1 MATKK
6 KKPRGSLERYDAKRD
21 FARTPEPR
29 GKRPMHARTHRYVLH
44 RHDASHLHWDLR
56 LEAEGVLR
64 SFAIP
69 KGVAWDPKVKRL
81 AVRTEDH
88 PIEYLTFEGEI
99 PRGEYGAGT
108 MRVED
113 SGTYESVEGY
123 DPVQGLESGEIKLRL
138 FGRKLR
144 GEWHLVRMRPR
155 PGENNE
161 SWLLF
166 KAKDAY
172 AKTSPFARGCDFSD
186 AVPAA
191 LPRALH
197 FAEPGTREVARSDL
211 ASLDDHY
218 GFEPDFEVAF
228 GGQRCWL
235 EVDEGRVRFRGPRA
249 REHTRRL
256 EDDLASIASE
266 ARGIAAACVILD
278 GVLVAESEGQPVP
291 GDGDA
296 FAFYATDV
304 VYYEDWDVRPLALRE
319 RKRVLG
325 ALLTGSRSLHAVLPV
340 ERDGDGLASVLT
352 SQEHTTMLAKELDAP
367 YRSGKHDAWLRVR
380 LDRKA
385 QSNVRERK
393 AGAKSTTKGGAT
405 KGRARA
411 SSPARE
417 SKTKRGSKSIESEHH
432 TVRITN
438 RDKVWFPHDGYTKG
452 DVLDYYARVAPLLV
466 PFLRDRPMTLRRFPD
481 GIESEG
487 FFQKNL
493 PEHAPDWLDRLP
505 IESRGSGR
513 TIDYLVIDSAEAL
526 TFAVQ
531 EGGFELHPW
540 LSRRGSLDEPDFALI
555 DLDPKTAPFRDVVEI
570 ARFAHELL
578 ERASLKALLKT
589 SGQSGLHI
597 LVPLARGYDY
607 DVARGFAEGIAR
619 MIVQRLPK
627 IATIERDQRRRS
639 GRVYIDYLQNRRGQT
654 VVAPFSVRPRPGA
667 PVSTPLDWDELDDDL
682 DPRDFTIRSVPAQIE
697 KRAALMRVLE
707 KGSKAL
713 DAALDRLVR
722 WLES

>member
-6 KKPRGSLERYDAKRD
+6 KTPRGSLERYDAKRD
-21 FARTPEPR
+21 FKRTPEPR
-29 GKRPMHARTHRYVLH
+29 GKRPMRARTHRFVLH

-144 GEWHLVRMRPR
+144 GEWHLVRMRPK
-155 PGENNE
+155 PGESNE

-166 KAKDAY
+166 KAKDVY
-172 AKTSPFARGCDFSD
+172 ANTSPFARGCDFSA

-197 FAEPGTREVARSDL
+197 FAEPGTREVASSDV
-211 ASLDDHY
+211 ASLDDRF

-235 EVDEGRVRFRGPRA
+235 ELDEGRVRFRGPRA
-249 REHTRRL
+249 REHTHRL
-256 EDDLASIASE
+256 ERDLASIASE
-266 ARGIAAACVILD
+266 ARGIAAARVILD
-278 GVLVAESEGQPVP
+278 GVLVAENEGQPVP

-325 ALLTGSRSLHAVLPV
+325 ALLTASRSLHAVLPV
-340 ERDGDGLASVLT
+340 ERDGDGLASVLA
-352 SQEHTTMLAKELDAP
+352 SQGHTTMLAKELDAP
-367 YRSGKHDAWLRVR
+367 YRSGQHDAWLRVP
-380 LDRKA
+380 LDRKE
-385 QSNVRERK
+385 QSKARDRK
-393 AGAKSTTKGGAT
+393 AGAKSAAKKDGAT
-405 KGRARA
+405 KRAARRSKSLDD
-411 SSPARE
+411 SSPKSR
-417 SKTKRGSKSIESEHH
+417 SKKAI

-452 DVLDYYARVAPLLV
+452 DVLDYYARVAPVLV

-493 PEHAPDWLDRLP
+493 PDHAPDWLDRLP

-513 TIDYLVIDSAEAL
+513 TIEYLVIDSAEAL
-526 TFAVQ
+526 TFAIQ

-555 DLDPKTAPFRDVVEI
+555 DLDPKTAPFCDVVEI

-597 LVPLARGYDY
+597 LVPIAHGYDY

-667 PVSTPLDWDELDDDL
+667 PVSTPLAWDELDGRL
-682 DPRDFTIRSVPAQIE
+682 DPRDFTIRSVPAQLE
-697 KRAALMRVLE
+697 TRAALMRVLE
-707 KGSKAL
+707 KGTKAL

-722 WLES
+722 WLGS